1 MPNRIKSAAELAW
14 GRGLEPRYPA
24 GLHGNMR
31 EEGGGGEEGE
41 EEKKGGERGGWR
53 RKRKAEPP
61 PFPPNLAP
69 PLDGACIPRYGQ
81 LSS

>member
-31 EEGGGGEEGE
+31 EEGGGGKRERKK
-41 EEKKGGERGGWR
+41 KKGGREGAGGGRGR
-53 RKRKAEPP
+53 LSPP
-61 PFPPNLAP
+61 PFL
-69 PLDGACIPRYGQ
+69 Q
-81 LSS
+81 T